1 MAAASVA
8 YAATVYCSSVT
19 KATAAEESARKQ
31 VEWAI
36 DMAVS
41 DSSAKRI
48 VGLSFI
54 DVLLGKH
61 GAVLEELMYQV
72 VLQGSGSVVDDEEAA
87 GDNEREADDDYAI

>member
-41 DSSAKRI
+41 ESSAKRI

-72 VLQGSGSVVDDEEAA
+72 VLQGSGSVEDDEEAA